1 MILYGGIMNPASA
14 VMAGIPLNLSVLLAY
29 WASGFPLDL
38 VHGVATILFLA
49 IGAVPLIKKLERAK
63 LKFGL

>member
-1 MILYGGIMNPASA
+1 
-14 VMAGIPLNLSVLLAY
+14 MAGVPIDLSVLIAY
-29 WASGFPLDL
+29 WVSGFPLDL

-49 IGAVPLIKKLERAK
+49 VGALPLIKKLERAK